1 MTVLLAAR
9 LALLLLAVG
18 AARRARGPKGAAV
31 VGLAGAAAAFG
42 AWPHPLPQPVV
53 LGAGL
58 FVASL
63 VLVFLGAERHSPLI
77 AEAARATA
85 ALSLSAG
92 AVAGLAFRGAGLAG
106 ALLGGTVV
114 AAALSTWGAEGC
126 RANTEVG
133 WRRGLAW
140 ASAIVLPAVVAGGLL
155 ALGGALP
162 PHLRSVGPAV
172 GLLAGLLAW
181 VVPVFLERRRVVRE
195 LSEEAR
201 LGILPDEDLAVLVS
215 PWRRWREPRFGRA
228 DERREYVR
236 SALLLAVARQQQRR
250 RSGEA
255 SRLRQLE
262 VLAFRT
268 RVRRV
273 VEGRAAR
280 FAALSALSDES
291 SA

>member
-1 MTVLLAAR
+1 MTVLLAVR
-9 LALLLLAVG
+9 VALLLLALGVV
-18 AARRARGPKGAAV
+18 RRARGPKWAAV
-31 VGLAGAAAAFG
+31 AGLAGSAAAFG
-42 AWPHPLPQPVV
+42 TWPHPLPEP
-53 LGAGL
+53 
-58 FVASL
+58 
-63 VLVFLGAERHSPLI
+63 VFLGACLVTASIVLALLGANRHSPLT
-77 AEAARATA
+77 AEAASATA
-85 ALSLSAG
+85 ALATSAG
-92 AVAGLAFRGAGLAG
+92 AFAALAFRGAQLEG
-106 ALLGGTVV
+106 ALLGGTAV
-114 AAALSTWGAEGC
+114 AAALSAWGAEGC

-133 WRRGLAW
+133 WRRGLSW
-140 ASAIVLPAVVAGGLL
+140 TSAVALPGFVAGGLL

-162 PHLRSVGPAV
+162 PHLRLAGPAV
-172 GLLAGLLAW
+172 GLLAGLLVW

-255 SRLRQLE
+255 NRLRQLE

-280 FAALSALSDES
+280 FAALSDES

>member
-1 MTVLLAAR
+1 MIPVLAAR
-9 LALLLLAVG
+9 VVLLLLALG

-31 VGLAGAAAAFG
+31 AGLAGAAAAFG
-42 AWPHPLPQPVV
+42 PWSHPLPQPVV
-53 LGAGL
+53 LGTGL
-58 FVASL
+58 FVAAL
-63 VLVFLGAERHSPLI
+63 LLALLGANRHSPLT
-77 AEAARATA
+77 AEAATSSA
-85 ALSLSAG
+85 ALSAG
-92 AVAGLAFRGAGLAG
+92 AGVVAGLAFRGAGLDG
-106 ALLGGTVV
+106 ALLGGAAV
-114 AAALSTWGAEGC
+114 AAALSTYGAEGC
-126 RANTEVG
+126 RANTEAG

-140 ASAIVLPAVVAGGLL
+140 ASAVTLPGLVSGGLVAMGEAL
-155 ALGGALP
+155 PVRFRHAGPALGLLVSILVWA
-162 PHLRSVGPAV
+162 GPV
-172 GLLAGLLAW
+172 L
-181 VVPVFLERRRVVRE
+181 LERRRVGRE

-201 LGILPDEDLAVLVS
+201 LGILPDEDLAVLVN

-255 SRLRQLE
+255 IRLRQLE

-280 FAALSALSDES
+280 FAALSDELPT
-291 SA
+291 